1 MKLLN
6 LSKEKKKVT
15 VELSSDELVV
25 LCNCMYYTDRQND
38 LNLNNQFGYE
48 LYADMMAIRDLCQ
61 YGHIDGFCFGQM
73 QKYKKTKEY
82 RKK

>member
-15 VELSSDELVV
+15 VELSSDELVL
-25 LCNCMYYTDRQND
+25 LCNWMYYTDRQD
-38 LNLNNQFGYE
+38 NLNNQFGYE

-82 RKK
+82 R

>member
-6 LSKEKKKVT
+6 LSKEKKNVT
-15 VELSSDELVV
+15 VELSADELIL
-25 LCNCMYYTDRQND
+25 LCNCMYYTDRQD
-38 LNLNNQFGYE
+38 NLNNQFGHE

-82 RKK
+82 R

>member
-15 VELSSDELVV
+15 VELSSDELVL
-25 LCNCMYYTDRQND
+25 LCNCMYYTDRQD
-38 LNLNNQFGYE
+38 NLNNQFGYE

-82 RKK
+82 R